1 MLNRTKNRLYLET
14 TSCTCFFLHLP
25 QFRWAKHRQISGGAY
40 LTTFNYLTMLR
51 KEEAHLPFLISLSLW
66 QQKLKELH
74 FTSCNHYK
82 NKKKIG
88 LWEKDKDRKSA
99 GIKKEC
105 FTACSSQVLH
115 YMLSCSGGIQCR
127 MTSMIRCHRLS
138 RFTSQQEVTVWNS
151 LTQKHPHEP
160 LHVCQVFNWVFFK
173 FRVLT
178 VDTSHT
184 AHTFGKHWG
193 Y

>member
-14 TSCTCFFLHLP
+14 TSCTCLFLHLL

-40 LTTFNYLTMLR
+40 LTTLNYLTMLR
-51 KEEAHLPFLISLSLW
+51 KEQAHLPFLIILSLW

-127 MTSMIRCHRLS
+127 MTSMIRCHRHSQTEPIHLS
-138 RFTSQQEVTVWNS
+138 TGSHRLKLTHPETPPWTASCLPS
-151 LTQKHPHEP
+151 LQ
-160 LHVCQVFNWVFFK
+160 LGLFQV
-173 FRVLT
+173 
-178 VDTSHT
+178 
-184 AHTFGKHWG
+184 
-193 Y
+193 